1 VRHFRRCIHWFSG
14 KDKCGNAAVFQAN
27 IDWLSKT
34 LPPSPDKPDALS
46 PAKIVAGL
54 QGTTIVSA
62 VLQDRTTLDR
72 TAARMPAAYGAL

>member
-1 VRHFRRCIHWFSG
+1 MWKCGGFSG
-14 KDKCGNAAVFQAN
+14 QYRLAVKN
-27 IDWLSKT
+27 

-54 QGTTIVSA
+54 QGTMIVSA

-72 TAARMPAAYGAL
+72 TAARMLAAYGAL